1 VQPAL
6 PSSHRLLAFD
16 AIDSTN
22 DEAQRLAATGETG
35 PLWIWALSQKKG
47 RGRLG
52 RGWVSRPGNLYVT
65 HMFPLAASPGVAAQ
79 IGFVAALAVR
89 DFALGVLGEA
99 FAERIVLK
107 WPNDVLIDG
116 AKFSGILAE
125 TATSTVSGVLTVLL
139 GCGINLADAP
149 EGTPYPVTALARL
162 GADIAPDLAL
172 ESFAGFFQHWFEVWD
187 NGAGFDKIRSAWLS
201 HAMGLG
207 CPVRGENGL
216 EGAFTGLARNGAMI
230 VTLGS
235 GEKRLLHSG
244 EVRFVALAMSSA

>member
-1 VQPAL
+1 
-6 PSSHRLLAFD
+6 
-16 AIDSTN
+16 
-22 DEAQRLAATGETG
+22 
-35 PLWIWALSQKKG
+35 
-47 RGRLG
+47 
-52 RGWVSRPGNLYVT
+52 
-65 HMFPLAASPGVAAQ
+65 MFPLAASPGVAAQ

-99 FAERIVLK
+99 FADRIVLK

-149 EGTPYPVTALARL
+149 EGTPYPVTALSHF
-162 GADIAPDLAL
+162 GAHIAPAAAL
-172 ESFAGFFQHWFEVWD
+172 EDFARIFVDGFAVWE
-187 NGAGFDKIRSAWLS
+187 NGTGFDKVRSAWLS

-207 CPVRGENGL
+207 SPVRGENGL
-216 EGAFTGLARNGAMI
+216 EGAFTGLAENGAMI
-230 VTLGS
+230 VTLAS

-244 EVRFVALAMSSA
+244 EVRFAALAMSSA